1 MTIGLPLLLVMTEG
15 TISLELCSE
24 ISLSFLKSLKTW
36 TFSSLSIRELAKQAV
51 SSVSLMPLRWE
62 QVS

>member
-15 TISLELCSE
+15 KISLKLCSE
-24 ISLSFLKSLKTW
+24 ISLSFLKTLKTW
-36 TFSSLSIRELAKQAV
+36 IFSSLSSRELAKQAV
-51 SSVSLMPLRWE
+51 SSVSVMPLRWE